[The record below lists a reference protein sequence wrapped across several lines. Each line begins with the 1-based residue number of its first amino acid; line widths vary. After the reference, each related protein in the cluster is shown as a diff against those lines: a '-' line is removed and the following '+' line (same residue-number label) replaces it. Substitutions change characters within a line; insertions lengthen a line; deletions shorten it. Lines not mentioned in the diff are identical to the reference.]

1 MYRIRTIV
9 AVLLFFTSLGVAKA
23 AFASEDNSYTASK
36 TENSPSSRSSQELNV
51 LRYVATSLAGGREAM
66 RTLHGAPYEDDNRDR
81 LQPPIPG
88 MNCGIDRILSFVS
101 CYSAVVNNKK
111 EAENMFNQ
119 LNDAVEAALPST
131 LWQPVEH
138 IPAVRSTIRNI
149 SYAHVKSG
157 AQIDIELTAEPALD
171 IQSYVVS
178 LYGWTGP

>member
-1 MYRIRTIV
+1 MYSARSIL
-9 AVLLFFTSLGVAKA
+9 AFVLFLSSLGAANRGFAVEDDPSTATKA
-23 AFASEDNSYTASK
+23 RNSRALQSSEAS
-36 TENSPSSRSSQELNV
+36 NV
-51 LRYVATSLAGGREAM
+51 LGQIVIALAGGSEAM
-66 RTLHGAPYEDDNRDR
+66 DALRGPQSEDAQKDR
-81 LQPPIPG
+81 LQPPLPG

-101 CYSAVVNNKK
+101 CYSPVVNNKK

>member
-9 AVLLFFTSLGVAKA
+9 AVLLFLTSLGVAKA